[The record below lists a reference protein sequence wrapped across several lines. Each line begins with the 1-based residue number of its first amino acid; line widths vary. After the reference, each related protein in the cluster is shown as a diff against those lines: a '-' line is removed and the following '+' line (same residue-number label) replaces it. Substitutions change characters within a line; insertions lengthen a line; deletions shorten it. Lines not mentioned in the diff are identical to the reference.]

1 MIFVHQEDDHLIR
14 VRLQSHHT
22 SSRTYLL
29 WIEYRLRGG
38 GGGWAPYQGSVY
50 DPLGTLSGP
59 QTPRLLT
66 PPPLTTNPGSAPG
79 WHCRMSAEHRQHPHN
94 QSRHI
99 LMKN

>member
-1 MIFVHQEDDHLIR
+1 MDR
-14 VRLQSHHT
+14 VPPYEGGLGP
-22 SSRTYLL
+22 LPGL
-29 WIEYRLRGG
+29 CLRPTGDIK
-38 GGGWAPYQGSVY
+38 WSP
-50 DPLGTLSGP
+50 DPSPTHAHA
-59 QTPRLLT
+59 